1 MPSVSMVRE
10 DFNNRLS
17 GEKIR
22 PEDKPS
28 KKFRDVWAEFT
39 HVGRKTFVVTG
50 LSSGLSPYTITQW
63 TGHSSLKAMKP
74 YMALADK
81 VKKESMKKFDEV

>member
-1 MPSVSMVRE
+1 MMNLSSKEDSVSDVSR
-10 DFNNRLS
+10 S
-17 GEKIR
+17 GITMSER
-22 PEDKPS
+22 TS
-28 KKFRDVWAEFT
+28 

-74 YMALADK
+74 YMAIADK

>member
-1 MPSVSMVRE
+1 MILH
-10 DFNNRLS
+10 DFVELEAQK
-17 GEKIR
+17 G
-22 PEDKPS
+22 
-28 KKFRDVWAEFT
+28 KFYTGNERRDVTLPLYERIST